1 MITHVLSLGTAVDGV
16 PFTPCSKKAILYTE
30 KLFQKS
36 TSTIPAQLLMMK
48 IKHST
53 QIEGRIRQRTQQKQ
67 TWEKNSNRYS
77 DSSESQALLVH
88 KPN

>member
-1 MITHVLSLGTAVDGV
+1 
-16 PFTPCSKKAILYTE
+16 
-30 KLFQKS
+30 
-36 TSTIPAQLLMMK
+36 MMK

-53 QIEGRIRQRTQQKQ
+53 QIEGQIRQRTQQKQ
-67 TWEKNSNRYS
+67 MWEKNSNRYS